1 MPDWSH
7 EGRSTTGFSPV
18 AGVGVMRRCRDRTSS
33 GSRAARRPRAISK
46 SIVAWLNWS
55 KHPAAYEEGS
65 SLAKSLLG
73 RFSFPKWRS
82 WPKSGAMNRRPAL
95 RTILFVLSLSSAA
108 LALPHGSL
116 FAADPKHLAQL
127 REINKCER
135 CDLRGADLSMADLRG
150 ANLSGADLRG
160 ANLHGGAELF
170 GANRLGASLSGADLR
185 GANLSGADLRGANLS
200 GANLNMADLSGADL
214 SEASLNGA
222 SLREANLHGAN
233 LFGT

>member
-1 MPDWSH
+1 MGDLEIDP
-7 EGRSTTGFSPV
+7 
-18 AGVGVMRRCRDRTSS
+18 
-33 GSRAARRPRAISK
+33 ARLS
-46 SIVAWLNWS
+46 WS
-55 KHPAAYEEGS
+55 KNKPRSEEGS

-82 WPKSGAMNRRPAL
+82 WPKSGAMNRRFAP
-95 RTILFVLSLSSAA
+95 RTILFVLSLFSAA

-135 CDLRGADLSMADLRG
+135 CDLRGADLT
-150 ANLSGADLRG
+150 GADLRG

-170 GANRLGASLSGADLR
+170 GANLLGASLSGADLS
-185 GANLSGADLRGANLS
+185 GANLSGADLRGADLS
-200 GANLNMADLSGADL
+200 GANLNMADLSGANL

-233 LFGT
+233 LFATLSGADLRGA